1 MSIIH
6 FSTVFK
12 ALDVFVEKH
21 NAFSDDLSSR
31 LRQPVIATAREIIR
45 IYGASLFKAS
55 KKASFDT
62 ASIPPLATNNVQL
75 AKISHTSTRTIK
87 RHLKKL
93 LKANVIIEKINYG
106 RKANYELYLNPKILL
121 INSEKA
127 VNKQPNQKENKKL
140 KKTDNQFFKKDYW
153 TTCPQTDASNNSYIN
168 NILIAVDNKMNIDR
182 SLSYRSSKVEAL
194 AGNNFTGYVEK
205 EGGKRIKEPLSQG
218 TPGARNLKRTNDVE
232 KEGELPEVKT
242 QAKDIDSRLEASG
255 IPFLNSYVDI
265 LWELAKK
272 KLYKEVCL
280 TENVEKKTKELLY
293 LWYQPVKKQHLDKVH
308 NVYMKRIELVQKYLA
323 KDSKN
328 RFVQLPHLYFDTKNK
343 NGFAGTKVWYED
355 HIRSKQKIRLKLITH
370 AQIRRF
376 LNNEQKNTINQK
388 PRLALFKDCE
398 KRIQQLGK
406 PVLLNQF
413 YTAVLNEKNK
423 TVFISE

>member
-1 MSIIH
+1 M
-6 FSTVFK
+6 
-12 ALDVFVEKH
+12 
-21 NAFSDDLSSR
+21 
-31 LRQPVIATAREIIR
+31 IATAREIIR

-55 KKASFDT
+55 KKAGFDT

-75 AKISHTSTRTIK
+75 AKISHVSTRTIK

-93 LKANVIIEKINYG
+93 LQANVIIEKINYG

-127 VNKQPNQKENKKL
+127 VNKTTNQKENEKTKT
-140 KKTDNQFFKKDYW
+140 TDNQFFKKDYQ
-153 TTCPQTDASNNSYIN
+153 TSCPQTDASNNSYIN

-182 SLSYRSSKVEAL
+182 NLSSSSSKIEGL
-194 AGNNFTGYVEK
+194 TGNNFTRYVEK
-205 EGGKRIKEPLSQG
+205 EGKEKIKEPLSQG
-218 TPGARNLKRTNDVE
+218 TPGARNFKRTNDVE

-242 QAKDIDSRLEASG
+242 QAKGIDSRLEASG
-255 IPFLNSYVDI
+255 SAFLNSYVDS
-265 LWELAKK
+265 LWELAKN
-272 KLYKEVCL
+272 KLYKEIYL

-308 NVYMKRIELVQKYLA
+308 NVYIKRIELVQKYLT

-328 RFVQLPHLYFDTKNK
+328 RFVQLPYRYFDPKNK
-343 NGFAGTKVWYED
+343 HGFTGTKVWYENY
-355 HIRSKQKIRLKLITH
+355 IRSKQKTRLKLITH

-376 LNNEQKNTINQK
+376 LHNEQKETTNQK
-388 PRLALFKDCE
+388 PRLTLFRDCE

-406 PVLLNQF
+406 PVLLHQF

-423 TVFISE
+423 AVFISE

>member
-1 MSIIH
+1 M
-6 FSTVFK
+6 
-12 ALDVFVEKH
+12 
-21 NAFSDDLSSR
+21 
-31 LRQPVIATAREIIR
+31 IATAREIIR

-55 KKASFDT
+55 KKAGFDT
-62 ASIPPLATNNVQL
+62 ASIPPLATNNIQL
-75 AKISHTSTRTIK
+75 AKISHVSTRTIK

-93 LKANVIIEKINYG
+93 LQTNVIIEKINYG

-127 VNKQPNQKENKKL
+127 VNKQQNQKENMKSKN
-140 KKTDNQFFKKDYW
+140 TDNQFFKKNYW
-153 TTCPQTDASNNSYIN
+153 TSCPQTDASNNSYIN

-194 AGNNFTGYVEK
+194 AGNNFTRYVEK
-205 EGGKRIKEPLSQG
+205 EGKEKINEPLIQG
-218 TPGARNLKRTNDVE
+218 TPGARNFKSTNDVE

-255 IPFLNSYVDI
+255 IPFLNSYVDS

-308 NVYMKRIELVQKYLA
+308 NVYIKRVELVQKYLA
-323 KDSKN
+323 KDPEY
-328 RFVQLPHLYFDTKNK
+328 RYVQLPHKYFDPTNK
-343 NGFAGTKVWYED
+343 HGFTGTKVWYENY
-355 HIRSKQKIRLKLITH
+355 IRSKQNTRLKLITH

-376 LNNEQKNTINQK
+376 LNNEKKQTQHQK
-388 PRLALFKDCE
+388 PRFPLFKDCE

-423 TVFISE
+423 AVFIPE

>member
-55 KKASFDT
+55 KKAGFDT

-75 AKISHTSTRTIK
+75 AKISHVSTRTIK

-93 LKANVIIEKINYG
+93 LQANVIIEKINYG

-127 VNKQPNQKENKKL
+127 VNKTTNQKENEKTKT
-140 KKTDNQFFKKDYW
+140 TDNQFFKKDYQ
-153 TTCPQTDASNNSYIN
+153 TSCPQTDASNNSYIN
-168 NILIAVDNKMNIDR
+168 NILIAVDKKLNIDR
-182 SLSYRSSKVEAL
+182 KLSSSSSKVKTL
-194 AGNNFTGYVEK
+194 AGNKLAGYVEK
-205 EGGKRIKEPLSQG
+205 EGKEKIKEPLSQG
-218 TPGARNLKRTNDVE
+218 TPGARNFKRTNDVE

-242 QAKDIDSRLEASG
+242 QAKGIDSRLEASG
-255 IPFLNSYVDI
+255 IPFLISYVEK
-265 LWELAKK
+265 LWKFARQTIYKDQFLNKYQITTA
-272 KLYKEVCL
+272 KEVVL
-280 TENVEKKTKELLY
+280 DGDT
-293 LWYQPVKKQHLDKVH
+293 PVKDRHLEKVHQVYIARLKLVKKYLDKDRE
-308 NVYMKRIELVQKYLA
+308 K
-323 KDSKN
+323 
-328 RFVQLPHLYFDTKNK
+328 RFVQLPDRYFDTKNPF
-343 NGFAGTKVWYED
+343 GFTGTKRWYENQK
-355 HIRSKQKIRLKLITH
+355 RSQKVTRAKLITH

-376 LNNEQKNTINQK
+376 VSNEQKRTSKQK
-388 PRLALFKDCE
+388 PRLPLFRDCE
-398 KRIQQLGK
+398 KKVQRLQNPKLLGH
-406 PVLLNQF
+406 F
-413 YTAVLNEKNK
+413 YKSILDY
-423 TVFISE
+423 IS

>member
-1 MSIIH
+1 M
-6 FSTVFK
+6 
-12 ALDVFVEKH
+12 
-21 NAFSDDLSSR
+21 
-31 LRQPVIATAREIIR
+31 RQPVIATAREIIR

-55 KKASFDT
+55 KKAGFDT
-62 ASIPPLATNNVQL
+62 ASIPPLATNNIQL
-75 AKISHTSTRTIK
+75 AKISHVSTRTIK

-93 LKANVIIEKINYG
+93 LQTNVIIEKINYG

-127 VNKQPNQKENKKL
+127 VNKQQNQKENMKSKN
-140 KKTDNQFFKKDYW
+140 TDNQFFKKNYW
-153 TTCPQTDASNNSYIN
+153 TSCPQTDASNNSYIN

-194 AGNNFTGYVEK
+194 AGNNFTRYVEK
-205 EGGKRIKEPLSQG
+205 EGKEKINEPLIQG
-218 TPGARNLKRTNDVE
+218 TPGARNFKSTNDVE

-255 IPFLNSYVDI
+255 IPFLNSYVDS

-308 NVYMKRIELVQKYLA
+308 NVYIKRVELVQKYLA
-323 KDSKN
+323 KDPEY
-328 RFVQLPHLYFDTKNK
+328 RYVQLPHKYFDPTNK
-343 NGFAGTKVWYED
+343 HGFTGTKVWYENY
-355 HIRSKQKIRLKLITH
+355 IRSKQNTRLKLITH

-376 LNNEQKNTINQK
+376 LNNEKKQTQHQK
-388 PRLALFKDCE
+388 PRFPLFKDCE

-423 TVFISE
+423 AVFIPE